1 MVEGLDWR
9 SLVAQPLMLMHW
21 PDRYGHHLEAGEESI
36 QVILGNMYKDIGG
49 NSNNM
54 FEYWDNTVF
63 DIKAMFL
70 SIPYSWLT
78 AYLSTFNAL
87 LSNSDDKSSIC

>member
-1 MVEGLDWR
+1 MAEGLDWR
-9 SLVAQPLMLMHW
+9 SLVAQPLMLRHW
-21 PDRYGHHLEAGEESI
+21 FDRYGHLLEAGEESI